1 MKRFFYVLLAVIF
14 LGLFS
19 YTAVDS
25 AVISSSTLT
34 QGPVNIFVNFE
45 SIPGESREEMHRGWV
60 DAIGL
65 SKIIARPS
73 TTSTDLRTSGSAN
86 FNITVVKNI
95 DKATPKLQLLCAS
108 GQYLRSVKIDL
119 VRSTSAGPVI
129 FMSYE
134 LNNVTVSSINVDVS
148 SGGATETVTLGFSKI
163 KTIYTEV
170 DQRTGS
176 PRGNIESVWDLAANR
191 GS

>member
-14 LGLFS
+14 LGLSS
-19 YTAVDS
+19 YTEVDS
-25 AVISSSTLT
+25 AMISSSTSA

-45 SIPGESREEMHRGWV
+45 GIPGESTERAHEGWV
-60 DAIGL
+60 DAIGFNKTI
-65 SKIIARPS
+65 SGMSS
-73 TTSTDLRTSGSAN
+73 TTSTTATRTTGSAN
-86 FNITVVKNI
+86 FKITVVKNT
-95 DKATPKLQLLCAS
+95 DKSTPKLQLLCAS

-134 LNNVTVSSINVDVS
+134 LNNVTVSSINIDVS
-148 SGGATETVTLGFSKI
+148 SGGTTETVTLGFSKI

-170 DQRTGS
+170 DPT
-176 PRGNIESVWDLAANR
+176 
-191 GS
+191 